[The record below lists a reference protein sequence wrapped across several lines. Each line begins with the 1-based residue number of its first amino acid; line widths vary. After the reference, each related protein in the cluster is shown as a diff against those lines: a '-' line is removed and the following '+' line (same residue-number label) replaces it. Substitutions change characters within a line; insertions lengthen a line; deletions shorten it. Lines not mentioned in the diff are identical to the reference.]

1 MWCVKHS
8 CGVQENSSLESGGEG
23 HAPEA
28 LQWQQVSGSHSRSL
42 LWAGVTAADQ
52 SPTLPTHMAVEEKS
66 VKKHL
71 KSMKKELE
79 SSAAHEDAIDV
90 AEKKLQ
96 TYITDELNT
105 LSNDVH
111 KVNIQDTDNIDNVEP
126 TVGAPGPPGYHG
138 TNGRNGMMGLHGPT
152 GVQGRPGPRGGAG
165 KMGPP
170 GVVGDQGPI
179 GHEGP
184 GGFAGTCSGLA
195 VCAC

>member
-1 MWCVKHS
+1 MVCRKTRRW
-8 CGVQENSSLESGGEG
+8 SLAAKVTRQKLCNG
-23 HAPEA
+23 
-28 LQWQQVSGSHSRSL
+28 SRSVGHTHDPCCGRVSPL
-42 LWAGVTAADQ
+42 Q
-52 SPTLPTHMAVEEKS
+52 ISRPTLPTHMAVEEKS